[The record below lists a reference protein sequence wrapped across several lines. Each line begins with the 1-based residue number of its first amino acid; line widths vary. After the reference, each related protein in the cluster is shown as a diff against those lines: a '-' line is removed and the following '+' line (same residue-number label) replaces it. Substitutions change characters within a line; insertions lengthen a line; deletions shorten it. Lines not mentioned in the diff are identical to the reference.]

1 MNHFSSTCKSCLV
14 LFLTLIMA
22 LQFYAAPPQIE
33 RFLCKIRKMVLF
45 SSNFGVA
52 FVRTQILLSKSH
64 HNVCLISLGAHTK
77 NWFSLGRWQPTHP
90 SPFFRRSDLTKVRLT
105 SPWFR
110 PIVWVAQMSRL
121 WNFSVRVQF
130 WFDKIESD
138 TVLIAKILKSISP
151 IRQCKIIYSILP
163 HEAML
168 LLELFCL
175 LQNTIG
181 WRQNSSSSAFALWGK
196 IDTCCFLNFLN
207 Y

>member
-138 TVLIAKILKSISP
+138 TVLMQKFWKASVRSANVKSYI
-151 IRQCKIIYSILP
+151 
-163 HEAML
+163 
-168 LLELFCL
+168 LFCL
-175 LQNTIG
+175 M
-181 WRQNSSSSAFALWGK
+181 RQCYYWSYFAFCKILLVEGK
-196 IDTCCFLNFLN
+196 IVPAVLLH
-207 Y
+207 YEAK